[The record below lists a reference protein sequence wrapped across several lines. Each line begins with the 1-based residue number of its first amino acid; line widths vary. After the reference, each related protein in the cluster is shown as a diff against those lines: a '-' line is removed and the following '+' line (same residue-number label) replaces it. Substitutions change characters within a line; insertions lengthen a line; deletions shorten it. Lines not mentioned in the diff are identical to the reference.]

1 MTRFQISVISITKCA
16 KQKVEQ
22 PDKSAAKFVPILYR
36 KSRKRAE
43 HLDIFFHL
51 DMVVMTSPD
60 LNSLELLAFKKKDG
74 EKMLRDL
81 ADPFQHYAVVLHP
94 LSNHTLLQDPV
105 EEEIFEDILKDTFS
119 IDFLYNS
126 CYAAFQPIQ

>member
-1 MTRFQISVISITKCA
+1 
-16 KQKVEQ
+16 
-22 PDKSAAKFVPILYR
+22 
-36 KSRKRAE
+36 
-43 HLDIFFHL
+43 
-51 DMVVMTSPD
+51 MVVMTSPD

-119 IDFLYNS
+119 LDS
-126 CYAAFQPIQ
+126 CYAAFKPIQ